1 MRAGLRVVVVHLATG
16 RLQLADQAAI
26 PIRIHRLLR
35 APSALTS
42 AKKSMSS
49 TRSFLLVA
57 LAFVLF
63 LNWQAWQQDYGA
75 KPAAAA
81 TATSSV
87 PGVTPSASS
96 AEIPKPAGAQT
107 PAAATA
113 ATSPEQ
119 APMQTQ
125 RVHVRTD
132 LLDIEIDTRGGAIAQ
147 ADLLAY
153 PIDPKEKDH
162 PVRLLDTAPATF
174 FVAQDGL
181 VSTGSAAPD
190 HQTVFNAENNAY
202 ALADGADKLE
212 VPLTWQDP
220 SGVKVRKVYILTR
233 GSYLIESRVEITNG
247 TSVAWVGNEYRQLQ
261 RVPPIITGS
270 GFSFNN
276 PERYA
281 FSGAAWYSPQDKFK
295 KLPFDKFIDSPL
307 KGDFAGGWSAMLQHY
322 FFAAWIPAAEETDSY
337 STTVITNT
345 GSAPHYLI
353 RALSPAITV
362 APGET
367 RATLSHLYIG
377 PTLTT
382 QLDAVDKA
390 GIAHGL
396 GLTAD
401 YGMLTP
407 IAEPLHWIL
416 VQLHRFV
423 GNWGLAIILLVLLIK
438 LAMFKLSE
446 AQYRSMAKMRR
457 LQPRMEALK
466 ERYGDDRQKLSAAT
480 MELYKKEKI
489 NPVGGCLPTLIQIP
503 VFFALYYV
511 LLESVEL
518 RQAPFFGWIQNLSA
532 PDPYFVLPIINAA
545 IMLGAQWL
553 APTSP
558 GMDPLQARM
567 MKTLPLIFAV
577 LFLFFPAGLVLYYA
591 VNGGLGLLQQWVITR
606 RHAVAERPA

>member
-1 MRAGLRVVVVHLATG
+1 
-16 RLQLADQAAI
+16 
-26 PIRIHRLLR
+26 
-35 APSALTS
+35 
-42 AKKSMSS
+42 MSS
-49 TRSFLLVA
+49 TRSFLLAA

-63 LNWQAWQQDYGA
+63 LNWQAWQQDYA
-75 KPAAAA
+75 PKPAATTATSETPA
-81 TATSSV
+81 TATTAA
-87 PGVTPSASS
+87 PSS
-96 AEIPKPAGAQT
+96 AEIPRPAGTPAPVAAT
-107 PAAATA
+107 TTSTAPAAAV
-113 ATSPEQ
+113 EQ
-119 APMQTQ
+119 SQ
-125 RVHVRTD
+125 RIHVRTD
-132 LLDIEIDTRGGAIAQ
+132 LLDLEIDTRGGALVQ
-147 ADLLAY
+147 AELLAY

-181 VSTGSAAPD
+181 VSSNAAAPN
-190 HQTVFNAENNAY
+190 HEAVFTADSNAY
-202 ALADGADKLE
+202 SLSDGTEKLE
-212 VPLTWQDP
+212 VPLTWQDA
-220 SGVKVRKVYILTR
+220 SGIKVRKVYIFTR
-233 GSYLIESRVEITNG
+233 GSYLIETRTEISNG
-247 TSVAWVGNEYRQLQ
+247 MSAAWVGNEYRQLQ
-261 RVPPIITGS
+261 RVPPIVTGG

-281 FSGAAWYSPQDKFK
+281 FAGAAWYSPQDKFK

-307 KGDFAGGWSAMLQHY
+307 KGDFAGGWAAMLQHY

-337 STTVITNT
+337 ATTVITNT
-345 GSAPHYLI
+345 GTAPHYLI
-353 RALSPAITV
+353 RAMSPAITV
-362 APGET
+362 APGESRT
-367 RATLSHLYIG
+367 SIAHLYIG
-377 PTLTT
+377 PTLST
-382 QLDAVDKA
+382 QLDPIDKS

-416 VQLHRFV
+416 VQLHAFV

-457 LQPRMEALK
+457 MQPRMEALK

-489 NPVGGCLPTLIQIP
+489 NPLGGCLPTLIQIP

-532 PDPYFVLPIINAA
+532 PDPYYVLPVINAA

-553 APTSP
+553 APVSP

-606 RHAVAERPA
+606 RHSVAERPA